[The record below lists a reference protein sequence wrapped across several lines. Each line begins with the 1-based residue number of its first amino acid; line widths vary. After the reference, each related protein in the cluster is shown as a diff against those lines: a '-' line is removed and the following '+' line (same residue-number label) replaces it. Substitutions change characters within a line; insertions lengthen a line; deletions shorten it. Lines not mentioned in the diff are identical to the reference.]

1 MANCLPSLA
10 HRAGDLGIGSILP
23 IHTHF
28 LYLPICLKRMELCP
42 SLGASYGYAK
52 NLALKATEI
61 LEIAAFP
68 IYYNL
73 LFSEQIYDIILVDP
87 VQRAFSGV

>member
-1 MANCLPSLA
+1 
-10 HRAGDLGIGSILP
+10 
-23 IHTHF
+23 
-28 LYLPICLKRMELCP
+28 
-42 SLGASYGYAK
+42 LGASYGYTK
-52 NLALKATEI
+52 DLALNATEI

-87 VQRAFSGV
+87 VQRAVSGV